1 MKILLA
7 EDEHLA
13 QDKIKSIL
21 SEKYPDYEIVE
32 LVESLAELEE
42 ALESGLQYDLLLC
55 DIHLAD
61 GLVFHALSKKDVSCP
76 IIFITAYDSYS
87 LEAFNHFC
95 LDYVLKPIDEHRLDE
110 AFLKYSRLKGENRS
124 PVIEASVFENILK
137 NYSSKRFK
145 KRFLAKFGSKFKF
158 IAAEEVAC
166 FYSQDGIT
174 YLMKI
179 GSPQKYIV
187 DYNLNELVQEHLDPL
202 KFYRINRS
210 VIIHL
215 DGLMEMKP
223 YTNGRLSLTIDGPQL
238 EDALVVARE
247 KVTDFK
253 NWINQ

>member
-7 EDEHLA
+7 EDEPLA
-13 QDKIKSIL
+13 LKKIKIIL
-21 SEKYPDYEIVE
+21 ERNFPHFEIFE
-32 LVESLAELEE
+32 TVESVAEFED
-42 ALESGLQYDLLLC
+42 AINSNDNYDLLLC

-61 GLVFHALSKKDVSCP
+61 GLVFEALSRVSITCP

-95 LDYVLKPIDEHRLDE
+95 LDYILKPIDEDRLIE
-110 AFLKYSRLKGENRS
+110 AFSKYDRLRNDSSTPK
-124 PVIEASVFENILK
+124 VDTSVFEQILRNYTSK
-137 NYSSKRFK
+137 NYK

-158 IAAEEVAC
+158 IPTEEISC
-166 FYSQDGIT
+166 FYSKDGIT

-179 GSPQKYIV
+179 GSTQKFIV
-187 DYNLNELVQEHLDPL
+187 DYNLNVLVEELLDPL

-215 DGLMEMKP
+215 DGLMEMRP
-223 YTNGRLSLTIDGPQL
+223 YTNGRLSLTIDGPNL

-247 KVTDFK
+247 KVSDFK